1 MDPQAFQRQAEALR
15 MIKEISRALNNE
27 GETSALLEMVVD
39 RALRHTRAERG
50 FLVLKEPSGAIDIL
64 AARQFNKSQVEHPTF
79 KVSRGVIDEVMR
91 TAQPVILE
99 NAKDDPMFAAHQS
112 VVLNK
117 PLSLACLPMKLKGA
131 VAGALYLDSRLR
143 AGLFPP
149 GDTMVLEMFADLA
162 GTAIL
167 LARLT
172 VQLRM
177 GGGAPAGKERRP
189 AVEAPRETSGA

>member
-1 MDPQAFQRQAEALR
+1 MDSQALQKTGEALR

-27 GETSALLEMVVD
+27 GETSVLLDMIVD

-64 AARQFNKSQVEHPTF
+64 AARQLNKAQVEHPTF
-79 KVSRGVIDEVMR
+79 KVSRGVIDEVLR

-117 PLSLACLPMKLKGA
+117 PMSLACLPLKLKGG

-143 AGLFPP
+143 TGLFPA

-162 GTAIL
+162 ATAIQI
-167 LARLT
+167 ARLT

-177 GGGAPAGKERRP
+177 SGRAASPAPAGERK
-189 AVEAPRETSGA
+189 AAAGSGA